1 MTTTDN
7 KLIADFMNSKISEN
21 NYFING
27 MYKEV
32 NNLKYDTDWNWL
44 MEVVEKIESLE
55 ANFEIKSNWNPFSKI
70 TMHQTTI
77 KIFKHV
83 KIITT
88 YNSEEIKTIYTNPS
102 ENKLENTYN
111 ACIEFIK
118 WHNK

>member
-32 NNLKYDTDWNWL
+32 NNLKYDTNWNWL
-44 MEVVEKIESLE
+44 MEVVEKIENTKIDNTIFDVFITKDKTHIHYSKNNE
-55 ANFEIKSNWNPFSKI
+55 WFSN
-70 TMHQTTI
+70 
-77 KIFKHV
+77 IFLHEG
-83 KIITT
+83 
-88 YNSEEIKTIYTNPS
+88 N
-102 ENKLENTYN
+102 NKLENTYN

-118 WHNK
+118 WYNK